1 MYFVFPS
8 SILGIRIRRICLYF
22 FPLSEYGITA
32 GSFQVFMDPNE
43 ATKIFEKKININL
56 FHMYVVILFFIFNIL
71 FLYIFK
77 KSEFVTINYVKKEIL
92 SVMKCTS
99 IITLFTIDS
108 FPLNLLQYY
117 IGKHLLPNIY
127 KGLLLYIYIY
137 IYKWYHCIGWWGAR
151 QLLGDGVG
159 WGLVETVEIHLYRGA
174 TALEY
179 HIWMFIFLFLKYLL
193 I

>member
-22 FPLSEYGITA
+22 FLYLNTELRQDRFKFSWIRMKPQKFS
-32 GSFQVFMDPNE
+32 
-43 ATKIFEKKININL
+43 KKKIYINL
-56 FHMYVVILFFIFNIL
+56 FHIVILFFIFNIL
-71 FLYIFK
+71 FLSIFK

-127 KGLLLYIYIY
+127 KGLLLYIYSYIY